1 MPHVRPPTDWPR
13 SQDDVPPVGTAE
25 PSWSVRHKV
34 LTSLGLLALLVL
46 LIGTRIGGGPGP
58 ETAVAQAPGQ
68 EASAVTADPSV
79 TPSVAPRPASAPRPP
94 DPAAVRAHA
103 EAHVAAKAR
112 ADAEAEVDPAALPQV
127 GDPVVDQ
134 QFAFTVTDLECGV
147 VQIGSR
153 WLNAIAKGQ
162 FCLVTID
169 VANIG
174 DRRQAFYGDHQ
185 VLVNTKGLRYS
196 PSADAASYLDHSR
209 SVYEQIDPGEQLTAR
224 VVYDMPKRSTPD
236 RMDLHASLYS
246 PGVAVV
252 LR

>member
-1 MPHVRPPTDWPR
+1 MPRFHPPLDWPR
-13 SQDDVPPVGTAE
+13 SQDHVPPVAIAE

-34 LTSLGLLALLVL
+34 LTSLGLLALLIL
-46 LIGTRIGGGPGP
+46 LIGARIGGGPEAP
-58 ETAVAQAPGQ
+58 ATAVIAAP
-68 EASAVTADPSV
+68 APNSSAVAADPSV
-79 TPSVAPRPASAPRPP
+79 APWPESVPRPP
-94 DPAAVRAHA
+94 DPATVRAHA
-103 EAHVAAKAR
+103 EAQAAAKAR
-112 ADAEAEVDPAALPQV
+112 TDAEGEIDPAALPHV

-134 QFAFTVTDLECGV
+134 QFAFTVTEIECDV
-147 VQIGSR
+147 RQIGGR

-185 VLVNTKGLRYS
+185 VLVSTKGLRYS
-196 PSADAASYLDHSR
+196 PSADAASYLDRSR
-209 SVYEQIDPGEQLTAR
+209 SVHEQIDPGDQLTAQ
-224 VVYDMPKRSTPD
+224 VVYDVPKRSTPD
-236 RMDLHASLYS
+236 RIDLHASLYS